1 MKVFQ
6 PSVCFFVVWLTFDV
20 TVTLSIPPPGLSAS
34 SHNERSTINLP
45 RHELAKYKPPTQG
58 FGGPPPPVGGAT
70 RGGQCEG
77 DAAPNDLTLTGLTP
91 NLGSED
97 SVNLSYTLS
106 TSPEFLI
113 YLPQT
118 SARQV
123 EFVLKDEDEF
133 DLYRRIF
140 EISGE
145 SGIAI
150 VRLPEIPEIVV
161 NKNYHWYFSLI
172 CNPNNLRKN
181 VEIDGWVQRL
191 DLDPTL
197 ENQLKRADSIARSN
211 LYAEAGIWHEAIA
224 TLARL
229 YLENPDNPA
238 VIAEWKFLLES
249 AGLEKFTEVPM
260 NLIELEETPES

>member
-1 MKVFQ
+1 M
-6 PSVCFFVVWLTFDV
+6 VWLTFDI
-20 TVTLSIPPPGLSAS
+20 TVTLVIPPAVLSAS
-34 SHNERSTINLP
+34 SHNERATINLS
-45 RHELAKYKPPTQG
+45 RHELAKYQPPKQG
-58 FGGPPPPVGGAT
+58 FGGSPPPVGGAT

-77 DAAPNDLTLTGLTP
+77 DAAQNQLTLTGLIP
-91 NLGSED
+91 NLGSEE

-106 TSPEFLI
+106 TSPEFFI
-113 YLPQT
+113 YLPET

-133 DLYRRIF
+133 DLYRTIF

-150 VRLPEIPEIVV
+150 VWLPEIPEIVV

-197 ENQLKRADSIARSN
+197 ENQLDRLERSDSIARSN

-238 VIAEWKFLLES
+238 VVREWKLLLES
-249 AGLEKFTEVPM
+249 AGLESFTEVPM
-260 NLIELEETPES
+260 NFIELEKTPEF